1 MNLKITTLAVAL
13 ATSLSLSAHAEDL
26 MDIYKEALQKDT
38 QVAQAKADADA
49 AHAGLT
55 EADVAP
61 PWKIGTLRVKPTDLD
76 QALLST
82 KLASGTLDV

>member
-49 AHAGLT
+49 ANSRITASVLSV
-55 EADVAP
+55 E
-61 PWKIGTLRVKPTDLD
+61 
-76 QALLST
+76 LLST
-82 KLASGTLDV
+82 NTTSINLCG

>member
-55 EADVAP
+55 
-61 PWKIGTLRVKPTDLD
+61 
-76 QALLST
+76 
-82 KLASGTLDV
+82 